1 MRKRKDNKE
10 EKIKQTKQ
18 HNTTH
23 THRGRKGSFAYIWIL
38 ELNKLRQTQ
47 PVRKQR
53 I

>member
-38 ELNKLRQTQ
+38 E
-47 PVRKQR
+47 PVRKQGFKIQR
-53 I
+53 PSR